1 MNKTQ
6 FIEQFNTFSIGQMVT
21 KTKGSQWTG
30 KVVGVYST
38 TLTPEGYAV
47 ESDTEKGSVQI
58 YPATAL
64 KAVFETDEND
74 KFTITR
80 DYEYVL
86 FETLKSYLP
95 VLSVCADPDSGL
107 SAVFKGKFIPG
118 RQIKVEVEG
127 HYVDYNKPQDIFD
140 DKIIN
145 VAADWTNN
153 NVLWF
158 RLNKGE
164 FEAFIDYVDEYRDS
178 FALLND
184 KNAPFFSM
192 PITL

>member
-1 MNKTQ
+1 MNKAQ
-6 FIEQFNTFSIGQMVT
+6 FIQQFNAFAIGQMVT

-38 TLTPEGYAV
+38 ALTPEGYAV

-58 YPATAL
+58 YPVSAL
-64 KAVFETDEND
+64 KSVFEKDESD
-74 KFTITR
+74 KFIITR
-80 DYEYVL
+80 DHEYVL
-86 FETLKSYLP
+86 FETLKQYLP
-95 VLSVCADPDSGL
+95 VLSVCVDPDSGL
-107 SAVFKGKFIPG
+107 SAVFKAKFIPG

-127 HYVDYNKPQDIFD
+127 HYVDYNKPKDIFD

-164 FEAFIDYVDEYRDS
+164 FEAFIDYVDEYRDT

-184 KNAPFFSM
+184 KNSPFFSM
-192 PITL
+192 PVTL

>member
-1 MNKTQ
+1 MNKAQ
-6 FIEQFNTFSIGQMVT
+6 FIQQFNTFAIGQMVT

-38 TLTPEGYAV
+38 ALTPEGYAV

-58 YPATAL
+58 YPVSAL
-64 KAVFETDEND
+64 KAVFEKDETTMFD
-74 KFTITR
+74 VTR
-80 DYEYVL
+80 DHEHVL
-86 FETLKSYLP
+86 FETLKQYLP
-95 VLSVCADPDSGL
+95 ILSVCVDPDSGL
-107 SAVFKGKFIPG
+107 SAVFKAKFIPG
-118 RQIKVEVEG
+118 KQITVIVEG
-127 HYVDYNKPQDIFD
+127 HYVEYNAPKDIFD
-140 DKIIN
+140 NKIIN
-145 VAADWTNN
+145 VAVDWTNN

-158 RLNKGE
+158 RFKNGE

-192 PITL
+192 PVTL

>member
-58 YPATAL
+58 YPVTAL
-64 KAVFETDEND
+64 KAVFDTDEAD

-80 DYEYVL
+80 DHEHVL

-95 VLSVCADPDSGL
+95 IMSTCAQPDSGL
-107 SAVFKGKFIPG
+107 SVAFSAKFIPG
-118 RQIKVEVEG
+118 RDIRVEVEG
-127 HYVDYNKPQDIFD
+127 HYVDYNEPGDIFNNR
-140 DKIIN
+140 IVN
-145 VAADWTNN
+145 CAVEWTNS

-164 FEAFIDYVDEYRDS
+164 FEAFIDYVDEYRDT

-184 KNAPFFSM
+184 DKVPFLSF
-192 PITL
+192 PVTL